1 MSNITLDGLVSN
13 GIGPEG
19 VAIIIGA
26 TASAIAA
33 IVYSAKHIKSSSCFG
48 GLCKCKQVVSDDP
61 CEGISIR
68 EQTNV

>member
-1 MSNITLDGLVSN
+1 MTESESNLIE
-13 GIGPEG
+13 PEN
-19 VAIIIGA
+19 VALIIGA

-48 GLCKCKQVVSDDP
+48 GLCKCKQEVCP
-61 CEGISIR
+61 EPLNSINIA

>member
-1 MSNITLDGLVSN
+1 MNNSLTESHSNLIQ
-13 GIGPEG
+13 PEN
-19 VAIIIGA
+19 VALIIGA
-26 TASAIAA
+26 IASAVAA